1 MKLQK
6 NIILTYYGLGF
17 LFVFFFGGGGGGNI
31 LPCSLHLI
39 EIRPKRKTTIVSYLS

>member
-17 LFVFFFGGGGGGNI
+17 LFVFFLGGGGGNI